1 MYNGARV
8 KASSLLARIVVGLA
22 LLAARPALADDTV
35 FVPAGRAPAH
45 DRDVAMAAASRAGAA
60 DPGNGV
66 LAATFSAKDV
76 AALTRCLT
84 APKPW
89 TCIAPVLRGKRAQR
103 VAVVTVDAPAAK
115 QIAVTAQIATP
126 TALVT
131 DKRYCEPCTDEL
143 LAKVAGE
150 LTRDLLRELA
160 TRDGRTVLS
169 IQSRPRGAQ
178 ITLDGKP
185 VGATDTVLSTYPGP
199 HHIGLERTGH
209 QPATRDVDAV
219 PDKVT
224 EVVVPLTPVPVVVP
238 PPAPAPA
245 PPPPRPTA
253 PAETGVP
260 GYLTWGCIGLGGAA
274 LATGIVMIAI
284 DGPPA
289 ADPRVEQP
297 RYYTSYQVPG
307 IVTGVA
313 GALTAGFGVYLLHRQ
328 HARAVVT
335 ATPTAGGAALSWTG
349 AF

>member
-1 MYNGARV
+1 MKV
-8 KASSLLARIVVGLA
+8 SSQIARIVVGLA
-22 LLAARPALADDTV
+22 LLARPALADDTV

-45 DRDVAMAAASRAGAA
+45 DRDIALAAASRAGAA

-66 LAATFSAKDV
+66 LAATFSAKDA
-76 AALTRCLT
+76 AALTRCVA

-103 VAVVTVDAPAAK
+103 VAVITVDAPAAK
-115 QIAVTAQIATP
+115 QIAVTAQVATA
-126 TALVT
+126 TALLT

-150 LTRDLLRELA
+150 LTRDLLRDLA

-199 HHIGLERTGH
+199 HHIALERAGH

-219 PDKVT
+219 PDKTTDVI
-224 EVVVPLTPVPVVVP
+224 VPLTPIPPPVVATP
-238 PPAPAPA
+238 PPPPVPSAPAPA
-245 PPPPRPTA
+245 PEARPSRVLPWA
-253 PAETGVP
+253 
-260 GYLTWGCIGLGGAA
+260 LIGIGGAA
-274 LATGIVMIAI
+274 VATGIVMIAI

-289 ADPRVEQP
+289 ADPKVEQP

-307 IVTGVA
+307 LVTGIA
-313 GALTAGFGVYLLHRQ
+313 GALTAGVGFYVLRRQ
-328 HARAVVT
+328 HSVVT